1 ATARPVKAGDGRV
14 VEVML
19 IHEDVTERL
28 LAERQLRASET
39 RLRQLANTIPQMAWI
54 TDAHGEVQWFNE
66 RWYEYT
72 GMTPEQL
79 ERGEWQSFADA
90 RQLPE
95 VLENW
100 RRSLETAEPFQMTFS
115 LRGRQ
120 GGYRP
125 FFTLVAPLKDD
136 AGKVVQWFGTNT
148 DVTPLQEADRAR
160 QELERHNQGER
171 ERLARLFE
179 QAPSFMALLD
189 GPAHRFVLA
198 NPKYTQLVGREV
210 VGATVAD
217 ALPDAAAQG

>member
-1 ATARPVKAGDGRV
+1 
-14 VEVML
+14 
-19 IHEDVTERL
+19 
-28 LAERQLRASET
+28 
-39 RLRQLANTIPQMAWI
+39 
-54 TDAHGEVQWFNE
+54 
-66 RWYEYT
+66 
-72 GMTPEQL
+72 
-79 ERGEWQSFADA
+79 
-90 RQLPE
+90 
-95 VLENW
+95 
-100 RRSLETAEPFQMTFS
+100 MTFS

-120 GGYRP
+120 GDYRP

-160 QELERHNQGER
+160 QELERRNQGEQ

-210 VGATVAD
+210 IGATVAD
-217 ALPDAAAQG
+217 ALPDAAAQGYVAVLDRVYESGEPYAAFSSRYLIQSSPDIAAVERFVDFVFQPIRDEVRSGERHLRTRRRRDRAGDSGTSNARPHRIVGAVSCAR